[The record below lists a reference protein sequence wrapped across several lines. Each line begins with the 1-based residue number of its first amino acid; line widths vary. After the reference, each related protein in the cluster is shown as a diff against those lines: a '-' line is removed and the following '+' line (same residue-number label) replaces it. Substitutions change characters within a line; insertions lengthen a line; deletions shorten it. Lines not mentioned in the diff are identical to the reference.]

1 MKKLSLTLLSL
12 VLFIGMAYAQGQRP
26 QRQRGS
32 LKQQVQNKQKMN
44 YDDFVKDANKKYEE
58 FRDSVNKKYADFMEK
73 AWKDYPIEDAVD
85 RPKEDDIKPIE
96 YDKMTDEDYLEEMK
110 REEEER
116 QLAEAKKKREEE
128 QARLAAEKKKQ
139 EEALAK
145 WAAEKK
151 KQEEEQARLAAE
163 KKAQE
168 EEQARLAAE
177 KKAHEEE
184 MARIA
189 AEKKA
194 QQEEKARIAAEKKK
208 HEEELARIAAEKKK
222 QEEELARIAAEKK
235 KEEEKQARLI
245 AEQKKQEEKAA
256 KLAEKKKRQEEEQAR
271 LAAEKKAREEEQAR
285 LAAEKKA
292 QQEEK
297 ARILAEKKKQDEEK
311 ARILAEQKRI
321 QDEQKRIAAEK
332 KAQEEKQK
340 QLEKEKKQAE
350 LKKLLAEKKK
360 KEEEE
365 RQLALKQKEQER
377 KQQQMEE
384 QLRKQEELQRK
395 MEEKQRQ
402 QEEKQRQLEEKRKQ
416 QEEKARLLAEQKK
429 AQEEEQARLA
439 AEKKEQEELKARIAA
454 EKKAREEEQK
464 RIAAEQKKQEEE
476 QARIAAEKKK
486 QEEQARLL
494 AEKQR
499 KQEEKERQLAEKKK
513 QQEEQARLLAE
524 KKKKQEE
531 QARLLAEKKK
541 KQEEQA
547 RLLAEQKKKQEEQD
561 RLLAEKKKQQEEQAR
576 LLAEQ
581 KKKLQ
586 EKKSKPIE
594 AEVVPVVIE
603 VKPQPKPQNPIVENK
618 EALVASDFEFYGTPM
633 KVRWGNAKQFKLKGT
648 SKKDISEAFI
658 ELTSK
663 GYANLVHDCLEL
675 RKEYKLCD
683 WAYYKMLQDIS
694 EKACGKGTNEAVF
707 MQGVLLNQS
716 GYQIRFALEDNT
728 KLHIMSRMDGFP
740 YDRGYL
746 TADGKLFFL
755 MDGCKAKNLTVCDA
769 AYPGEQMMSLGVNE
783 QPELKKN
790 LSEQRTV
797 ISRFVNVSADMQMNK
812 NLMDF
817 YTDYPT
823 SFNGKDMMT
832 RWAYY
837 ANTPVAAEVKD
848 KVYPQLKQQLGTLP
862 KLRAANMLLNWVQM
876 GLKYGYDD
884 KVWGHDRAFF
894 AEESFF
900 YPFCDCEDRSILY
913 SHLVRDLLDLDVVL
927 VYYPGHLYTA
937 VCFNEDVTGDYI
949 MVNGRKFTV
958 ADPTYY
964 NANVGKTMSKMDNS
978 KAKVILLKR

>member
-1 MKKLSLTLLSL
+1 MKKLSLTLLCL
-12 VLFIGMAYAQGQRP
+12 VLFIGISYAQGQRP

-44 YDDFVKDANKKYEE
+44 YDEFVKDANKKYEE
-58 FRDSVNKKYADFMEK
+58 FRDSVNKKYAEFMEK

-85 RPKEDDIKPIE
+85 RPKEDQIKPIE

-110 REEEER
+110 REEAEKK
-116 QLAEAKKKREEE
+116 LAEEQKKREEE
-128 QARLAAEKKKQ
+128 QARLAVEQ
-139 EEALAK
+139 
-145 WAAEKK
+145 K

-168 EEQARLAAE
+168 EEL
-177 KKAHEEE
+177 
-184 MARIA
+184 
-189 AEKKA
+189 
-194 QQEEKARIAAEKKK
+194 ARIAAEKKK
-208 HEEELARIAAEKKK
+208 QEEDLARIAAEKKK
-222 QEEELARIAAEKK
+222 QEEEIARIVAEKK
-235 KEEEKQARLI
+235 QQEEKQ
-245 AEQKKQEEKAA
+245 A
-256 KLAEKKKRQEEEQAR
+256 KLAEKKKKQEEEQAR

-297 ARILAEKKKQDEEK
+297 ARMLAEKKKQEEEK
-311 ARILAEQKRI
+311 ARILAEQKKIRE
-321 QDEQKRIAAEK
+321 EQKRIADEK
-332 KAQEEKQK
+332 KKQEEKQK
-340 QLEKEKKQAE
+340 QLEKEQKEAE

-377 KQQQMEE
+377 QQQLMEE
-384 QLRKQEELQRK
+384 ELRKQEEKQRK

-429 AQEEEQARLA
+429 QQEEEQARLA
-439 AEKKEQEELKARIAA
+439 AEK
-454 EKKAREEEQK
+454 
-464 RIAAEQKKQEEE
+464 KKQEEE

-486 QEEQARLL
+486 QEEEQARIAAEQKKQEEQQRQL

-499 KQEEKERQLAEKKK
+499 KQEEKARQLAEKKK
-513 QQEEQARLLAE
+513 QQEEQARLMAE

-541 KQEEQA
+541 QQEEQQ
-547 RLLAEQKKKQEEQD
+547 RLLAEQKKKQ
-561 RLLAEKKKQQEEQAR
+561 
-576 LLAEQ
+576 
-581 KKKLQ
+581 Q
-586 EKKSKPIE
+586 EKQSKPIE
-594 AEVVPVVIE
+594 AVVVPVVLE
-603 VKPQPKPQNPIVENK
+603 VKPQPKPQQPIIENK
-618 EALVASDFEFYGTPM
+618 ESMETSDFMFYGTNM

-648 SKKDISEAFI
+648 DKKSLSEAFM

-663 GYANLVHDCLEL
+663 GYTNLVHDCLEL

-683 WAYYKMLQDIS
+683 WAYYKMLQTIS
-694 EKACGKGTNEAVF
+694 ELTCGKGTNEAIF

-716 GYQIRFALEDNT
+716 GYQIRFALEENT

-755 MDGCKAKNLTVCDA
+755 MDNCKAKNMSVCDA
-769 AYPGEQMMSLGVNE
+769 AYPGEQMMSLGIAE

-790 LSEQRTV
+790 LSDNRTV
-797 ISRFVNVSADMQMNK
+797 ISRFVNVKADMQMNK

-817 YTDYPT
+817 YNDYPT
-823 SFNGKDMMT
+823 SYDGKDMMT

-837 ANTPVAAEVKD
+837 ANTPVSEEVKD
-848 KVYPQLKQQLGTLP
+848 KVYPQLKQQIGNAP
-862 KLRAANMLLNWVQM
+862 KLMAANMLLNWVQM
-876 GLKYGYDD
+876 GLTYGYDE
-884 KVWGHDRAFF
+884 KVWGYDRAFF
-894 AEESFF
+894 AEESLF
-900 YPFCDCEDRSILY
+900 YPFCDCEDRSILF
-913 SHLVRDLLDLDVVL
+913 SHLIRDLLDLDVVL